1 MHLRKGLAVTGAAWV
16 CLMTPVAAWA
26 ATTSASATPATY
38 TVQAGDTYFKIGQAL
53 HQPYSLLEDINSPGS
68 DVLLPGQVLRLAQ
81 PYVVQPGDTVW
92 KIAQAHG
99 LTTAAIEQW
108 NQLAQP
114 DVLYPGTTLWLPPQT
129 PANGTGVS
137 AAVVSSTSAPATA
150 QPSLGVGDSS
160 AAASAIPAET
170 VNRAQIV
177 SYAEQFLGTP
187 YVYGGASPSGF
198 DCSGLVQTVFAHFDI
213 SLPRRA
219 VDQEKA
225 GTPVAESQL
234 QPGDLVFFNTTG
246 APYSHVGIY
255 IGQGQFISAT
265 SSHGVTISSLTNS
278 SYWSPRYT
286 GAVDPLS

>member
-1 MHLRKGLAVTGAAWV
+1 MHLHKGLAVAGAALV
-16 CLMTPVAAWA
+16 CLTSPVAAWA
-26 ATTSASATPATY
+26 ATTPASATPATY

-53 HQPYSLLEDINSPGS
+53 HQPYSLLEDINTPGS

-99 LTTAAIEQW
+99 LTAAAIEQW

-114 DVLYPGTTLWLPPQT
+114 NTLYPGTTLWLPPQSIS
-129 PANGTGVS
+129 PGSGAS
-137 AAVVSSTSAPATA
+137 AAVGSTAVP
-150 QPSLGVGDSS
+150 
-160 AAASAIPAET
+160 AAAQGSPVAGASGAMASASPSET
-170 VNRAQIV
+170 VNRAEIV

-187 YVYGGASPSGF
+187 YVYGGESPSGF
-198 DCSGLVQTVFAHFDI
+198 DCSGLVQTVYAHFDI
-213 SLPRRA
+213 LLPRRA

-225 GTPVAESQL
+225 GTPVAENQL

-255 IGQGQFISAT
+255 IGHGQFISST